1 MLHIPYYLHGN
12 WKLNTNE
19 LQTLEK
25 NLLVKENYD
34 EDKCLYTT
42 FSKDNKHLNFL
53 KSFYQN
59 IVDEIAK
66 EQTFF
71 NTSEIE
77 YNFWVQM
84 YNNKAHHNLHT
95 HFGINNNVIIS
106 WVHFLRVPETKCF
119 RFTDG
124 TNYLIPQQ
132 EEGDLLVFPSYCRHQ
147 VIQHN
152 SNINR
157 IVVAGNISLLEH
169 KCD

>member
-12 WKLNTNE
+12 WKLNKDE

-25 NLLVKENYD
+25 NLLVKENCK
-34 EDKCLYTT
+34 EVGLYTT
-42 FSKDNKHLNFL
+42 YDTDNKHLGFL

-66 EQTFF
+66 EQTF
-71 NTSEIE
+71 
-77 YNFWVQM
+77 YNFSDIKYQFWVQL
-84 YNNKAHHNLHT
+84 YTGTGQHKAHT
-95 HFGINNNVIIS
+95 HFGINYNNVVS
-106 WVHFLRVPETKCF
+106 WVHFLKMPDVNCF

-124 TNYLIPQQ
+124 TNHLIPKQD
-132 EEGDLLVFPSYCRHQ
+132 EGDLLVFPSYCRHQ